1 VDLTSDTPV
10 GSSAP
15 NSKLQEEGQKTENG
29 PACVCRFICLCPQ
42 RHKHNSRLSTCRG
55 SGGNRLVGRERRA
68 VSRSTLHVADSAN
81 HRIRAIDDFDA
92 SPLVVTTV
100 AGHRAA
106 FGEVASS
113 RDGIGAGASFN
124 YPAGLCLDEGD
135 GGEADEGPRLFVVD
149 HFGHCVRVMS
159 LPPRL
164 TTT

>member
-1 VDLTSDTPV
+1 MDLTSDTPV

-29 PACVCRFICLCPQ
+29 PACVCRFLCLCPQ

-68 VSRSTLHVADSAN
+68 PSRSTLHVADSAN

-113 RDGIGAGASFN
+113 RDGIDAGAS
-124 YPAGLCLDEGD
+124 
-135 GGEADEGPRLFVVD
+135 R
-149 HFGHCVRVMS
+149 S
-159 LPPRL
+159 
-164 TTT
+164 TTPSVSVSTRATVARPTRARASSSWITSATACASCRSRRD